1 MVKMAWKQIL
11 RLLAIKVWS
20 LNLKGKSAAPAA
32 EIQLGIVVMSA
43 RASGSVLLKDF
54 LSPPHP
60 PPSKMVQNSKL
71 ADFPK
76 WCKTQILPILGD
88 LIGVCPT

>member
-54 LSPPHP
+54 LSPPP
-60 PPSKMVQNSKL
+60 PTPLQNVAKLKFGQFFRIMQNSN
-71 ADFPK
+71 FPY
-76 WCKTQILPILGD
+76 WGIL
-88 LIGVCPT
+88 